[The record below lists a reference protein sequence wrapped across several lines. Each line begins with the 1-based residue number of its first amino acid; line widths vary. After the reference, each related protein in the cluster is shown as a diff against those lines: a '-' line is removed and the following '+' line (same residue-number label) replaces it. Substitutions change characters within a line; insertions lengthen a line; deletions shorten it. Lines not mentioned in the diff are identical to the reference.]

1 MLHSQVNHGIAHFL
15 DRLCDVALET
25 RCVKEKKKTRNKATK
40 INKVKKKRWK
50 YNKTSA
56 SKEVDLTAFSIF
68 NNSLETLHSNNQQII
83 GEQKMKYQTIETAL
97 EN

>member
-40 INKVKKKRWK
+40 INKVKKKMEIQQ
-50 YNKTSA
+50 NKC
-56 SKEVDLTAFSIF
+56 E
-68 NNSLETLHSNNQQII
+68 
-83 GEQKMKYQTIETAL
+83 
-97 EN
+97 